1 MVRTRSG
8 VGRGQ
13 PPVEARGQG
22 QAPRRGK
29 SRGWGRP
36 REVREG
42 GQPHRELSFASSS
55 APRAEEEG
63 SPFHEHEHEHEHET
77 SSIAPVS
84 AQPAQAQ
91 VQAPIPGLQEL
102 IGVISQ
108 AVATAVASVP
118 SSQIP
123 REDHEKNY
131 ERARKLG
138 AVGFKGTTDPLEA
151 ENWFQQIEKI
161 FTLMKSSDE
170 QKLSIATF
178 LLEGRA

>member
-13 PPVEARGQG
+13 PPVEAGGQG
-22 QAPRRGK
+22 QAPGRGT
-29 SRGWGRP
+29 SRGRGRP
-36 REVREG
+36 RGG
-42 GQPHRELSFASSS
+42 GQPHRRLSFASSS
-55 APRAEEEG
+55 APRIEEEG
-63 SPFHEHEHEHEHET
+63 SPLHEHEHET
-77 SSIAPVS
+77 SSVAPVS
-84 AQPAQAQ
+84 AQAQAQ
-91 VQAPIPGLQEL
+91 TPIPGLQDL

-108 AVATAVASVP
+108 AVATAVASTP

-151 ENWFQQIEKI
+151 ENLFPADRENIHSTEK
-161 FTLMKSSDE
+161 
-170 QKLSIATF
+170 
-178 LLEGRA
+178 